1 MKKLLLLVAVL
12 GLVGAGLTGCEKKT
26 ETSSSPTPAPD
37 MPSTNAP
44 AATNA
49 PAQ

>member
-1 MKKLLLLVAVL
+1 MKKLLLLVAVF
-12 GLVGAGLTGCEKKT
+12 GLVGAGLTGCENKA
-26 ETSSSPTPAPD
+26 ETPPTTSD